1 MMTVLASKIFI
12 VRGQFEIHVYD
23 LCFSNSE
30 ETIFCFDLLSYLER
44 KLLTNMITYEYID
57 FNLSDDHDV
66 TIDVI
71 SNDVMLS
78 LDYNDCS
85 IDDKIGFIPID
96 SRFNMLSILDH
107 IGGFIDELF
116 TMNILPYLTLADTIH
131 LSMTCKTFHR
141 LSQSNYVWNIL
152 YRHDFISDQRVLQIT
167 ASERMITHEVQNK
180 QSTVYT
186 MDMYRQR
193 YIEIHDRFNRFEEG
207 LEESRMMLHRFR
219 KQHSIEI
226 ILEYTQIRVM
236 LPLLFAVT
244 FITAI
249 LLSIKLQGSDI
260 PYWSCFL
267 PIILYLTYIMI
278 SMIFT
283 IYLHGKQF
291 DLASIFFGMW
301 INFKSPLSYIY
312 EEFLLND
319 MKKGYCLVV
328 AIFLVMIQ
336 VILAAIKLSCNKYIP
351 KDFIYA
357 EELIPTWLL
366 ILGYLLLPVLFGTSR
381 TWLNGLLIVL
391 LPCMIFFIN
400 ISLNLNGSDLRMN
413 HRNISLSIIFIP
425 LWIVEIFVLFMS
437 FLFLRS
443 GVIR

>member
-1 MMTVLASKIFI
+1 M
-12 VRGQFEIHVYD
+12 
-23 LCFSNSE
+23 
-30 ETIFCFDLLSYLER
+30 
-44 KLLTNMITYEYID
+44 TYEYID

-78 LDYNDCS
+78 LDYNDYS
-85 IDDKIGFIPID
+85 IDKRISFIPID

-116 TMNILPYLTLADTIH
+116 TMNILPYLTLVDIIH

-141 LSQSNYVWNIL
+141 LSQSTYVWNIL
-152 YRHDFISDQRVLQIT
+152 YRHDFISDQRILQII

-186 MDMYRQR
+186 MGMYRQR
-193 YIEIHDRFNRFEEG
+193 YIEIHDRFDRFEEG
-207 LEESRMMLHRFR
+207 LEESRMMLYRFR

-260 PYWSCFL
+260 SYWSCL
-267 PIILYLTYIMI
+267 LLIILYLTYIMI

-291 DLASIFFGMW
+291 DLTSIFFGMW

-328 AIFLVMIQ
+328 AIFLVLMQ
-336 VILAAIKLSCNKYIP
+336 VILAAIKLSCNKYIQ
-351 KDFIYA
+351 KDFLYV
-357 EELIPTWLL
+357 EELIPLWIL

-381 TWLNGLLIVL
+381 IWLNGLLIVL
-391 LPCMIFFIN
+391 LPCMIFFIS

-425 LWIVEIFVLFMS
+425 LWIVELFILYMS
-437 FLFLRS
+437 FLFFRS

>member
-1 MMTVLASKIFI
+1 MT
-12 VRGQFEIHVYD
+12 
-23 LCFSNSE
+23 
-30 ETIFCFDLLSYLER
+30 
-44 KLLTNMITYEYID
+44 TYEYID
-57 FNLSDDHDV
+57 LNLSDDHDV
-66 TIDVI
+66 VIDVI

-78 LDYNDCS
+78 PDYNDCS
-85 IDDKIGFIPID
+85 IDDKIGFIPIGN
-96 SRFNMLSILDH
+96 RFNMLSILDH

-116 TMNILPYLTLADTIH
+116 TMNIQPYLALVDIIH
-131 LSMTCKTFHR
+131 LSITCKTFNR
-141 LSQSNYVWNIL
+141 LSQSTYVWNIL
-152 YRHDFISDQRVLQIT
+152 YRHDFISEQRILQMT
-167 ASERMITHEVQNK
+167 ASERTTHEEQNK

-193 YIEIHDRFNRFEEG
+193 YIEIHDRLNRFEEG

-260 PYWSCFL
+260 SYWSCL
-267 PIILYLTYIMI
+267 LLVILYLTYIMI
-278 SMIFT
+278 SMLFT
-283 IYLHGKQF
+283 MYLHGKQF

-319 MKKGYCLVV
+319 MKKGYCLVF
-328 AIFLVMIQ
+328 AIVLVMIQ
-336 VILAAIKLSCNKYIP
+336 VILVAIKLSCNKYIL
-351 KDFIYA
+351 KDFLYA
-357 EELIPTWLL
+357 EELIPTWVL

-381 TWLNGLLIVL
+381 IWLNGLLIVL
-391 LPCMIFFIN
+391 LPFMFLFIS
-400 ISLNLNGSDLRMN
+400 ISLNLNGSQLRMN
-413 HRNISLSIIFIP
+413 HRNISLTIIFIP
-425 LWIVEIFVLFMS
+425 FWIVEIFILILS
-437 FLFLRS
+437 FLFLRK

>member
-1 MMTVLASKIFI
+1 M
-12 VRGQFEIHVYD
+12 
-23 LCFSNSE
+23 
-30 ETIFCFDLLSYLER
+30 
-44 KLLTNMITYEYID
+44 TYEYID

-66 TIDVI
+66 AIDVI

-78 LDYNDCS
+78 LDYNDYS
-85 IDDKIGFIPID
+85 IDSRFKKIGFIPID

-116 TMNILPYLTLADTIH
+116 TMNILPYLTLVDTIH

-141 LSQSNYVWNIL
+141 LSQSTYVWNIL
-152 YRHDFISDQRVLQIT
+152 YRHDFISDQIILQIT

-207 LEESRMMLHRFR
+207 LESRIMLYRFR
-219 KQHSIEI
+219 EQHSIEI
-226 ILEYTQIRVM
+226 IFEYTQIRVM

-260 PYWSCFL
+260 SYWSCL
-267 PIILYLTYIMI
+267 LLVILYLTYIMI

-291 DLASIFFGMW
+291 DLTSIFFGMW

-312 EEFLLND
+312 EKFLLND

-328 AIFLVMIQ
+328 AIFLVLIQ
-336 VILAAIKLSCNKYIP
+336 VILAAIKLSCNKYTL
-351 KDFIYA
+351 KDFLYV
-357 EELIPTWLL
+357 EELIPMWIL

-381 TWLNGLLIVL
+381 IWLNGLLIVL
-391 LPCMIFFIN
+391 LPCMIFFIS
-400 ISLNLNGSDLRMN
+400 ISLNLKGSDLRMN

-425 LWIVEIFVLFMS
+425 LWIVELFILYMS